1 VTKSGREIMEILE
14 AYDLTGCAHSAAQ
27 LAGSDRKTVLR
38 YVMLR
43 EAGADPAERPR
54 RPRAVDEFAG
64 KVEELVDRSGGKI
77 RADVVHRRLTAMGYA
92 GSERSTRRA
101 VAEAKAAWRAGH
113 RRTYRPWIPEPGM
126 WLQWDW
132 GEGPRVGGRRTQL
145 FCCWLA
151 WSRFRVVLPSWDQG
165 LGSLTACLDRALR
178 VIGGAPAYLLTDNPR
193 TVTVDHVAG
202 IPVRHPDM
210 VALGRH
216 YGCTVE
222 SCRPFDPES
231 KGGTEATVKIAK
243 ADLVPAA
250 VNLREEYASFAGL
263 EADCAAWGA
272 RVNGRVHRES
282 AAVPQQ
288 RLAAEREHLHPL
300 PAEPYVAALG
310 EERLVNDD
318 QTVRFGSVRYST
330 PPGHVGDRAWCR
342 VHGNELVIVAR
353 GNTDGGLIEI
363 ARHQLSTPGNPRI
376 CDEHY
381 PGHPG
386 GNGPRQPR
394 PRPRTAAEE
403 AFLSLGEG
411 AARWL
416 TEAAAAGAQRVR
428 SKMARAVELA
438 AVTGP
443 AAVDQALGLAAI
455 AGRFGDH
462 DLAAILDHLAVAGAA
477 GDLVTADEAH
487 SAQPGTG
494 GWAAFGGT
502 AAVTS

>member
-14 AYDLTGCAHSAAQ
+14 AFDLTGCAHSAAQ
-27 LAGSDRKTVLR
+27 LAGTDRKTVLR
-38 YVMLR
+38 YVGLR
-43 EAGADPAERPR
+43 EAGADPAVPAR
-54 RPRAVDEFAG
+54 RPRAADEFAA
-64 KVEELVDRSGGKI
+64 KIEELVDRSGGRI
-77 RADVVHRRLTAMGYA
+77 RADVVHRRLTAMGYQ

-132 GEGPRVGGRRTQL
+132 GEGPRIAGRRTQL
-145 FCCWLA
+145 LCCWLA
-151 WSRFRVVLPSWDQG
+151 WSRFRVVLPAWDQS

-178 VIGGAPAYLLTDNPR
+178 ICGGVPAYLLTDNPR

-216 YGCTVE
+216 YGATVQT
-222 SCRPFDPES
+222 CRPFDPES

-243 ADLVPAA
+243 ADLVPSV
-250 VNLREEYASFAGL
+250 VNLEPDYASFTDL
-263 EADCAAWGA
+263 EDACAAWCA

-300 PAEPYVAALG
+300 PAQPYAAALG

-330 PPGHVGDRAWCR
+330 PPGHIGERVWCR
-342 VHGNELVIVAR
+342 VHGSELVITAAAAA
-353 GNTDGGLIEI
+353 GLAEI
-363 ARHQLSTPGNPRI
+363 ARHRLSTPGNPRI

-381 PGHPG
+381 PHHPA

-403 AFLSLGEG
+403 AFLGLGEG

-428 SKMARAVELA
+428 SKMSRAVELA

-455 AGRFGDH
+455 SGRFGDH
-462 DLAAILDHLAVAGAA
+462 DLAAILDHLAVADAA
-477 GDLVTADEAH
+477 GDLVSADEAH

-494 GWAAFGGT
+494 GWAAFGST
-502 AAVTS
+502 TAVTS